1 MDSDFKIIDNFLEI
15 NTFNKILNI
24 FISGDCP
31 YYIRHNIVDNDSIAQ
46 LEHVIFYN
54 KVNSQL
60 YETVKPIIDKLKPSK
75 LNRIKVNLL
84 LKSETIREHGLHV
97 DDLNWN
103 KKSHTSIFYLN
114 TNNGYTRFKSGEKVE
129 SVANRL
135 VTFHA
140 SKKHGG
146 STNSCDTPYRL
157 VLNINYEI

>member
-15 NTFNKILNI
+15 NTFNKILST
-24 FISGDCP
+24 FISRDCP
-31 YYIRHNIVDNDSIAQ
+31 YYIGHNIVDNDGIAQ

-60 YETVKPIIDKLKPSK
+60 YEIVKPIIDKLKPTK

-84 LKSETIREHGLHV
+84 LKSENIIEHGLHV

-103 KKSHTSIFYLN
+103 KKSYTSIFYLN
-114 TNNGYTRFKSGEKVE
+114 TNNGYTRFKSGEKIE

-135 VTFHA
+135 LTFHA